1 MKKLSE
7 MNTSELMDTLCRI
20 AEPVGKIFADPAVG
34 DAFARVYKATQEKS
48 SPLHFYALCASELM
62 PVLMGEEHRGNVLKV
77 LACIKG
83 VTPEAL
89 EKQNGMVL
97 RGFPVSSVKTH
108 SPKLL
113 TTKPL
118 RARWNFSASSAG
130 TEHLAAMLLSEKMLI
145 FPLLQTKFCRSGIP
159 PYMLELV
166 NGVEP
171 STC

>member
-89 EKQNGMVL
+89 EKQNGMDTMRDV
-97 RGFPVSSVKTH
+97 VA
-108 SPKLL
+108 LL
-113 TTKPL
+113 MTDTEAL
-118 RARWNFSASSAG
+118 TFFRAGESKRRKKRAG
-130 TEHLAAMLLSEKMLI
+130 GAVPARV
-145 FPLLQTKFCRSGIP
+145 PADDGGAVGP
-159 PYMLELV
+159 A
-166 NGVEP
+166 
-171 STC
+171 

>member
-77 LACIKG
+77 LSCIKG
-83 VTPEAL
+83 VTPEML
-89 EKQNGMVL
+89 EKQNGMDTMRDVVAL
-97 RGFPVSSVKTH
+97 LMTDTEALTFFRPGESKRRKKRAGGAVPVRMSANDGGVG
-108 SPKLL
+108 SP
-113 TTKPL
+113 
-118 RARWNFSASSAG
+118 A
-130 TEHLAAMLLSEKMLI
+130 
-145 FPLLQTKFCRSGIP
+145 
-159 PYMLELV
+159 
-166 NGVEP
+166 
-171 STC
+171 